1 MLNEK
6 QKKKLRALGHALHP
20 LVRVGSS
27 GLTENVLAAANEALE
42 HHELIKVKV
51 AAADRSERD
60 QLIQTIAEK
69 CNAELVQ
76 KIGHIALIYRRR
88 PENSTIRI

>member
-27 GLTENVLAAANEALE
+27 GLTENVLAAINDALE

-51 AAADRSERD
+51 AAGDRSERD
-60 QLIQTIAEK
+60 QLIQTIGTK

-76 KIGHIALIYRRR
+76 KIGHIAVLYR
-88 PENSTIRI
+88 PHQDKPVIRI

>member
-6 QKKKLRALGHALHP
+6 QKKKCRTLAHALHP
-20 LVRVGSS
+20 MVRVGSS
-27 GLTENVLAAANEALE
+27 GLSDNVLTAVNEALE
-42 HHELIKVKV
+42 QHELIKVKV

-60 QLIQTIAEK
+60 RLIQTISME

-76 KIGHIALIYRRR
+76 KIGHIAVIYRRH
-88 PENSTIRI
+88 PENPVIRL